1 VKIFSSEQFRQW
13 DAATIANE
21 PIASTDLMERAAM
34 KCCDWLV
41 TKGFDFKNI
50 KIFCGKGNNGGDGLA
65 MARLLREK
73 GCQVE
78 VWILETGSK
87 ESPDFQENLSRLN
100 NHVNYIRS
108 ENHFPPIYATDLL
121 VDAIFGT
128 GLSKPVEGVTA
139 AFINSINKLPA
150 TIVSIDLPSG
160 MFADRS
166 SVNNPVVH
174 ASYTLTF
181 GGLKAAMLVAEEGIH
196 CGEIVVLDIGLDP
209 QFYSVSVPRF
219 TITEPSEMKG
229 IFKPRN
235 RFSHKGNFGHALI
248 AAGSKGKM
256 GAAVLAAS
264 ACLHSGCGLLTCHIP
279 AGGINIMQTALPE
292 AMCLPDDEESFL
304 SQPVKE
310 LEKFNAVGVGPGIGK
325 DKKTAAFIRKFV
337 KRSKHPIVLDADALN
352 IISEE
357 KELLEILPKGS
368 IITPHPKEFD
378 RLFGDHENS
387 FARIDTAIAEAEKYD
402 IVIVLKGHHTLITYR
417 GAACFNNTG
426 NAGMA
431 KGGSGDVLTGIITS
445 LLAQD
450 YLPEQAAKLGCFIHG
465 MAGDLAAATLSQ
477 EYMTASD
484 IVNCFPR
491 AFTYLSGKG

>member
-65 MARLLREK
+65 VARLLREK

-292 AMCLPDDEESFL
+292 AMCLPDDEESLL

-310 LEKFNAVGVGPGIGK
+310 LENFNAVGVGPGIGK
-325 DKKTAAFIRKFV
+325 DKKTAAFIRKLV